1 MLVQRKI
8 AMNFT
13 AMRPYF
19 GRVLAIGVLI
29 GSACAEA
36 KADVFYNMAVSD
48 GTEAV
53 TGTLTTNGA
62 TGTLVAADVLGWD
75 LTAAGKVDF
84 TLTNADSRA
93 GVVANVACGPG
104 GCLQASP
111 AQLSGPSELEIK
123 VADVT
128 RAGTTYIQLGT
139 TVTSVD
145 DANSIFGFI
154 TIQKPLSAVA
164 GGTAVNVNV
173 TPTGILGE
181 SDYNYSFTD
190 LSGTGDVFIPILDPA
205 GLVGPL
211 GFATLIEDPS
221 TIASDWPGSGN
232 VIPSNKSAFNDP
244 AALLEIPESGVSAL
258 SYSFLDTDPPV
269 NGPVLADGILL
280 APPVPGSPT
289 SVPEPGTLSLLA
301 VAFLGLTVIR
311 RRQRQRLVADVLD
324 LIHFVGRRDGAAH
337 GVVAD
342 KFFAIASPNL
352 MRTDRAWAAR
362 FPEPPSAP
370 CPAAPRPA

>member
-1 MLVQRKI
+1 
-8 AMNFT
+8 MNFT

-36 KADVFYNMAVSD
+36 KADVVYNMAVSD

-62 TGTLVAADVLGWD
+62 TGTLLAADVLGWD

-111 AQLSGPSELEIK
+111 TQLFGPSELEII

-128 RAGTTYIQLGT
+128 RAGTTSIQLGT

-164 GGTAVNVNV
+164 GGAAVNVNV
-173 TPTGILGE
+173 TPTGISGE
-181 SDYNYSFTD
+181 LDYNYSFTD

-221 TIASDWPGSGN
+221 TIASEWPGSGN

-244 AALLEIPESGVSAL
+244 VALPQDSRKRRFR
-258 SYSFLDTDPPV
+258 SFLF
-269 NGPVLADGILL
+269 
-280 APPVPGSPT
+280 
-289 SVPEPGTLSLLA
+289 LS
-301 VAFLGLTVIR
+301 
-311 RRQRQRLVADVLD
+311 
-324 LIHFVGRRDGAAH
+324 
-337 GVVAD
+337 
-342 KFFAIASPNL
+342 
-352 MRTDRAWAAR
+352 
-362 FPEPPSAP
+362 
-370 CPAAPRPA
+370 

>member
-8 AMNFT
+8 AMNFA

-19 GRVLAIGVLI
+19 GPVLAIGVLI

-36 KADVFYNMAVSD
+36 KADVVYNMAVSD

-111 AQLSGPSELEIK
+111 TQLSGPSELEII

-128 RAGTTYIQLGT
+128 RAGTTSIQLGT

-173 TPTGILGE
+173 TPTGISGE

-221 TIASDWPGSGN
+221 TIASEWPGSGN

-244 AALLEIPESGVSAL
+244 VALLEIPESGVSAL

-280 APPVPGSPT
+280 DPPVPGSPA
-289 SVPEPGTLSLLA
+289 SVPEPSTLSLLA
-301 VAFLGLTVIR
+301 VAFLGFAVIR

-342 KFFAIASPNL
+342 KFF
-352 MRTDRAWAAR
+352 RHRVT
-362 FPEPPSAP
+362 
-370 CPAAPRPA
+370 